1 MKKITWG
8 REMEEIKVD
17 TIYGT
22 GDFEKDFE
30 DVIELCGTWWNESLF
45 YKLYGIEYSV
55 DKEWF
60 KTIKNYGLIYT
71 CGRQDGKLVSCYVG
85 IKSPYMSN
93 PKVMTSNEIVW
104 CVRKENRSYRELI
117 ELMIAIE
124 KLMKENNIELWNLAV
139 SNENIYE
146 STGNFLER
154 KKYKLMDKIYSR
166 REQWQ
171 NSQP

>member
-1 MKKITWG
+1 MIAINTALEE
-8 REMEEIKVD
+8 EMD
-17 TIYGT
+17 TVYGM
-22 GDFEKDFE
+22 GEFEKDFE
-30 DVIELCGTWWNESLF
+30 DVIELCGTWWKDSLF

-55 DKEWF
+55 DKQWF
-60 KTIKNYGLIYT
+60 NTLKNYGLIYI
-71 CGRQDGKLVSCYVG
+71 CGRKGDKLVSCYVG
-85 IKSPYMSN
+85 IKSPYMFN

-104 CVRKENRSYRELI
+104 CIRKENRCYKELI
-117 ELMIAIE
+117 SLMEAIDD
-124 KLMKENNIELWNLAV
+124 LMKKNNIELWNLAV

-154 KKYKLMDKIYSR
+154 RKYKLMDKIYSR